1 MLDKILDEK
10 IYRILSNKV
19 NFSKINEIRLREAKP
34 VVIFFDGQAN
44 FLGENGV
51 QMSSDRAIIASKN
64 MIEDI
69 IFKASEFSIYSVNE
83 ELKQGYL
90 VLDGGERIGV
100 CGTVVMENSKIK
112 TITNFSSVNIRIPHE
127 VRNCCL
133 PVFKQLYDEQGLKNV
148 LIISSPGQGKTTFI
162 RDFVNQLS
170 LRNMSHNVLIIDE
183 RGEIAGKG
191 NKLQVGKF
199 CDVLSFTDKHNGF
212 LQGIRA
218 MNPHLIVTDELGD
231 DNDFEAVKYASNCG
245 VNILATIHA
254 DSVYQLKQKQNF
266 NKISNIFERYVVLK
280 KVGKPGVIEGVYN
293 GNFEKIYAEGK

>member
-1 MLDKILDEK
+1 MLEKVLDEK
-10 IYRILSNKV
+10 IYKVITKKV
-19 NFSKINEIRLREAKP
+19 NFSKINEIRLRETKP
-34 VVIFFDGQAN
+34 IIIFYEGQAS
-44 FLGENGV
+44 FLNEDGLTN
-51 QMSSDRAIIASKN
+51 SSDRAIIATKY

-83 ELKQGYL
+83 ELKQGYI

-112 TITNFSSVNIRIPHE
+112 TITNFSSINIRIPHE
-127 VRNCCL
+127 IKNCSL
-133 PVFKQLYDEQGLKNV
+133 SIFKHLYDEKGLKNV
-148 LIISSPGQGKTTFI
+148 LIISPPGQGKTTLI
-162 RDFVNQLS
+162 RDFINQLS
-170 LRNMSHNVLIIDE
+170 LRNISHNVLIIDE

-191 NKLQVGKF
+191 NKLQIGKF
-199 CDVLSFTDKHNGF
+199 CDVLSFSDKKNGF

-231 DNDFEAVKYASNCG
+231 DNDFEAVRYASNCG

-254 DSVYQLKQKQNF
+254 DSIYQLKQKQNF

-280 KVGKPGVIEGVYN
+280 KSTRPGIIEGVYN
-293 GNFEKIYAEGK
+293 ENFEKIFMEGK